1 MRLMS
6 RKRHRQRRRRRTRH
20 DGLIASFC
28 KKKCSLRQQDDYSQ
42 SAAGLRP
49 GLDLPEDIYRHI
61 HALMPLRDAARA
73 ACVSHTFLQSWRR
86 YRNLT
91 LSKETLGLN
100 VNGIDKDE
108 MARDLIS
115 KVDGD
120 LISKVDGILKNHSGV
135 GMKKLELNLYC
146 CRKVDHCYL
155 NSWLRIAFRAGIEEL
170 TMLLSLTSEAE
181 YNFPCSLLFSGSEK
195 SIRHLKLSS
204 CVFRPTAELD
214 CWRRLKELLLTNVLI
229 TSDELECLLSTSSM
243 LELLWLF
250 RCKEIVRVKIP
261 CQLQRLS
268 FLRVGECRKLQE
280 IESNAPNISTFDI
293 SGSNLVRI
301 SFGGALQV
309 KNMRM
314 CSYQPNFIWYTR
326 TKLMP
331 SVPNVETLRISS
343 YNEVHQ
349 TDMKHDSIV
358 GDISHLRQ
366 LPEHCHDNLKSV
378 TIVGFCSAKSMF
390 ELTLHIIKNTSSLQC
405 LTLDTSFGSYGC
417 SVDKPGG
424 CNPMGRDIIKEAH
437 RALLA
442 IRTHV
447 EGIIPSRVE
456 LNVSGPCSRC
466 HAVEH

>member
-309 KNMRM
+309 KNMRI

-331 SVPNVETLRISS
+331 SVPNVET
-343 YNEVHQ
+343 
-349 TDMKHDSIV
+349 
-358 GDISHLRQ
+358 
-366 LPEHCHDNLKSV
+366 
-378 TIVGFCSAKSMF
+378 
-390 ELTLHIIKNTSSLQC
+390 
-405 LTLDTSFGSYGC
+405 
-417 SVDKPGG
+417 
-424 CNPMGRDIIKEAH
+424 
-437 RALLA
+437 
-442 IRTHV
+442 
-447 EGIIPSRVE
+447 PSRILV
-456 LNVSGPCSRC
+456 
-466 HAVEH
+466 

>member
-6 RKRHRQRRRRRTRH
+6 RKRHRQRRRRRTPH

-42 SAAGLRP
+42 SGARPRP

-61 HALMPLRDAARA
+61 HALMPLREAARA
-73 ACVSHTFLQSWRR
+73 ACVSHTFLQSWRCC
-86 YRNLT
+86 RNLT

-100 VNGIDKDE
+100 GNGIDKDE
-108 MARDLIS
+108 MAR
-115 KVDGD
+115 D

-155 NSWLRIAFRAGIEEL
+155 NSWLPIAFRAGIEEL
-170 TMLLSLTSEAE
+170 TMLLSLISEAE

-195 SIRHLKLSS
+195 SIRYLKLSS

-214 CWRRLKELLLTNVLI
+214 CWRRLKELWLTNVLI
-229 TSDELECLLSTSSM
+229 TDDELECLLSDSSM

-250 RCKEIVRVKIP
+250 RCNEIVRVKIP

-268 FLRVGECRKLQE
+268 FLRAGQCRKLQE

-293 SGSNLVRI
+293 GGSNLVKI

-309 KNMRM
+309 KNMTIM
-314 CSYQPNFIWYTR
+314 CSYQPNVIWYTR

-331 SVPNVETLRISS
+331 SVLNVETLHISS
-343 YNEVHQ
+343 CNEVQQ

-378 TIVGFCSAKSMF
+378 TMVGFCSAKSMV

-424 CNPMGRDIIKEAH
+424 CNPMRRDIIKEAH

-447 EGIIPSRVE
+447 EGIIPSRVM

-466 HAVEH
+466 HVVERD

>member
-1 MRLMS
+1 
-6 RKRHRQRRRRRTRH
+6 
-20 DGLIASFC
+20 
-28 KKKCSLRQQDDYSQ
+28 
-42 SAAGLRP
+42 
-49 GLDLPEDIYRHI
+49 
-61 HALMPLRDAARA
+61 MPLREAARA
-73 ACVSHTFLQSWRR
+73 ACVSHTFLQSWRCC
-86 YRNLT
+86 RNLT

-100 VNGIDKDE
+100 GNGIDKDE
-108 MARDLIS
+108 MAR
-115 KVDGD
+115 D

-170 TMLLSLTSEAE
+170 TMLLSLISEAE

-195 SIRHLKLSS
+195 SIRYLKLSS

-214 CWRRLKELLLTNVLI
+214 CWRRLKELWLTNVLI
-229 TSDELECLLSTSSM
+229 TDDELECLLSNSSM

-250 RCKEIVRVKIP
+250 RCNEIVCVKIP

-268 FLRVGECRKLQE
+268 FLRAGQCRKLQE
-280 IESNAPNISTFDI
+280 IESNAQNISSFDI
-293 SGSNLVRI
+293 GGSNLVKI
-301 SFGGALQV
+301 SFGGALRV
-309 KNMRM
+309 KNMRIT
-314 CSYQPNFIWYTR
+314 CSYQPNVIWYTR
-326 TKLMP
+326 TKPMP
-331 SVPNVETLRISS
+331 SVLNVETLHISS
-343 YNEVHQ
+343 CNEVQQ

-366 LPEHCHDNLKSV
+366 LPEHRHDNLKSV
-378 TIVGFCSAKSMF
+378 TIVGFCSAKSMV

-405 LTLDTSFGSYGC
+405 LTLDTSFGSCGC

-424 CNPMGRDIIKEAH
+424 CNPMRRDIIEEAH

-447 EGIIPSRVE
+447 ESIIPSRVM

-466 HAVEH
+466 HVVERD

>member
-1 MRLMS
+1 
-6 RKRHRQRRRRRTRH
+6 
-20 DGLIASFC
+20 
-28 KKKCSLRQQDDYSQ
+28 
-42 SAAGLRP
+42 
-49 GLDLPEDIYRHI
+49 
-61 HALMPLRDAARA
+61 MPLREAARA
-73 ACVSHTFLQSWRR
+73 ACVSHTFLQSWRCC
-86 YRNLT
+86 RNLT

-100 VNGIDKDE
+100 GNGIDKDE
-108 MARDLIS
+108 MAR
-115 KVDGD
+115 D

-170 TMLLSLTSEAE
+170 SMLLSLISEAE

-195 SIRHLKLSS
+195 SIRYLKLSS

-214 CWRRLKELLLTNVLI
+214 CWRRLKELWLTNVLI
-229 TSDELECLLSTSSM
+229 TDDELECLLSNSSM

-250 RCKEIVRVKIP
+250 RCNEIVCVKIP

-268 FLRVGECRKLQE
+268 FLRAGQCRKLQE
-280 IESNAPNISTFDI
+280 IESNAQNISSFDI
-293 SGSNLVRI
+293 GGSNLVKI
-301 SFGGALQV
+301 SFGGALRV
-309 KNMRM
+309 KNMRIT
-314 CSYQPNFIWYTR
+314 CSYQPNVIWYTR
-326 TKLMP
+326 TKPMP
-331 SVPNVETLRISS
+331 SVLNVETLHISS
-343 YNEVHQ
+343 CNEMISTPTLPSKFLHLKYLHITLNANEAISPAYDYLSLVSFLVASPCLETFIFVVQQ

-366 LPEHCHDNLKSV
+366 LPEHRHDNLKSV
-378 TIVGFCSAKSMF
+378 TIVGFCSAKSMV

-405 LTLDTSFGSYGC
+405 LTLDTSFGSCGC

-424 CNPMGRDIIKEAH
+424 CNPMRRDIIEEAH

-447 EGIIPSRVE
+447 EGIIPSRVM

-466 HAVEH
+466 HVVERD